1 MACETEI
8 KYTVPDPAI
17 FEAVTGLTEIA
28 GYSVEDRGI
37 ARHTDTYL
45 DTTDRL
51 LFHAKIVLRLR
62 EHADHTELT
71 FKARSAPCTE
81 ESPEIESD
89 ELYRRIEIDQRLDM
103 TSESV
108 ISDGIPESPPLDAL
122 HERMGD
128 VHLEPSLTVANDR
141 HTLILSGDG
150 ASCFEL
156 VLDDVTFTGTRGTEH
171 VRELEVESIDGSD
184 AELMAVA
191 RWLTDRFG
199 LEPAGPSKY
208 ILGMEL
214 VGHAPPHSGECE

>member
-8 KYTVPDPAI
+8 KYTVPDPAL
-17 FEAVTGLTEIA
+17 FTAVTDLAEIA

-51 LFHAKIVLRLR
+51 LFHTKIVLRLR
-62 EHADHTELT
+62 EHADHTDLT
-71 FKARSAPCTE
+71 FKARAESCPDTSAP
-81 ESPEIESD
+81 IESD

-103 TSESV
+103 TSERV

-122 HERMGD
+122 RARVGE
-128 VHLEPSLTVANDR
+128 VHLEPSLTVVNDR
-141 HTLILSGDG
+141 HTLILHGDG
-150 ASCFEL
+150 MSCFEL
-156 VLDDVTFTGTRGTEH
+156 VLDDVTFTGPRGMAH

-191 RWLTDRFG
+191 RWCTDRFS

-208 ILGMEL
+208 ILGMGL
-214 VGHAPPHSGECE
+214 VGGEV